1 MALLLAAALAV
12 PAALLPLLPESA
24 RPWNFAAFGAVAVF
38 AAARGGRLGLPA
50 GLALALGA
58 KLVSDLLNARQQ
70 GYDGYNL
77 SMAAVYAG
85 IALYTVPGLLIAR
98 RPDWLGVP
106 AGVAGSATF
115 FLLTNAAAWWEMA
128 LPYDRSVAG
137 LLHSYWMGVPF
148 HLSTLASDVLFTGGL
163 FAVHAGL
170 VRATAPAVAP
180 TRS

>member
-12 PAALLPLLPESA
+12 VAALLPESV
-24 RPWNFAAFGAVAVF
+24 RPWNFAAFGSIAVF

-58 KLVSDLLNARQQ
+58 KLVSDLLSVRQQ
-70 GYDGYNL
+70 GYDGFNL

-85 IALYTVPGLLIAR
+85 IALYTLPGLWLAR

-106 AGVAGSATF
+106 AAVAGSTTF

-128 LPYDRSVAG
+128 LPYDRSLGG
-137 LLHSYWMGVPF
+137 LLHSYWMGLPF
-148 HLSTLASDVLFTGGL
+148 HLSTLASDVIFTGGL
-163 FAVHAGL
+163 FAAHAVL
-170 VRATAPAVAP
+170 VRATAPAAV
-180 TRS
+180 RS